1 MVDTTDLKSVA
12 FGREGSTPFSS
23 TMWIVYTIMF
33 IAVVTMGAL
42 WVYGIDK
49 NKDTK
54 GDDFLK

>member
-1 MVDTTDLKSVA
+1 MFVVVA
-12 FGREGSTPFSS
+12 T
-23 TMWIVYTIMF
+23 V
-33 IAVVTMGAL
+33 GAL

>member
-1 MVDTTDLKSVA
+1 
-12 FGREGSTPFSS
+12 
-23 TMWIVYTIMF
+23 MF
-33 IAVVTMGAL
+33 IAVVTVGAL

>member
-1 MVDTTDLKSVA
+1 
-12 FGREGSTPFSS
+12 
-23 TMWIVYTIMF
+23 MWIVYTIMF
-33 IAVVTMGAL
+33 IAVVTVGAL